1 MTRLFKTFCKQ
12 IHEGVI
18 SHLPT
23 VSPHRRKHASNQGR
37 EACTVRARCNIYLFI
52 FQYFRVNCPFN
63 GWAYGGILEN
73 IVLLNLW
80 HQPFSFFNMTTPQST
95 NPCAQRHDI
104 WMTCL
109 AISYNWW
116 LKLKCPHT
124 LAVYNNV
131 YLETRSPSLRAF
143 SWSVVWSPCSSS
155 CCAEM
160 CESSRGSP
168 TDGSST
174 TSGGSYWGPLSSSL
188 HDYCLYMMEEM
199 EAKC

>member
-1 MTRLFKTFCKQ
+1 MLLIHLHGFGVSCRVLGICLPPPEEYYTEIMIRLFKTFCKQ

-80 HQPFSFFNMTTPQST
+80 HQPFSFFNMTTPHST
-95 NPCAQRHDI
+95 NPCTQRHDI

-124 LAVYNNV
+124 FG
-131 YLETRSPSLRAF
+131 RIQ
-143 SWSVVWSPCSSS
+143 
-155 CCAEM
+155 
-160 CESSRGSP
+160 
-168 TDGSST
+168 
-174 TSGGSYWGPLSSSL
+174 
-188 HDYCLYMMEEM
+188 
-199 EAKC
+199 